1 MICVAIGRSR
11 HKHIMAE
18 HQHLAEQGAKMVELR
33 LDYVAGKVNIRR
45 LMAGRPEGCQ
55 VIITCR
61 RKEDGGK
68 WPGSEEARL
77 LLLREAIAEG
87 VDYVDL
93 EEDIAGQIP
102 RFGRTKRI
110 VSYHNFRKTPD
121 DLRDLHARMTQ
132 LNPDIIKLATMA
144 NSPHDNLRMLEMMQ
158 ESEIPTVGMCMGDIG
173 TPSRI
178 LAGKFGAP
186 FTYATFH
193 HERTLAPG
201 QLSYKQMTE
210 IYNYERIGANTT
222 VFGVIADPVGHSLSP
237 HVHNAAFQA
246 AGIDAVYVPFRV
258 PADAL
263 SLFMEDATR
272 LGIKGLSVTIP
283 HKEQIARSLTKVD
296 PAVKSIAAVN
306 TAIFDG
312 QEIIGYNTDYNAAMD
327 CLEHALG
334 EVGADPSPL
343 KGKRVLVLG
352 AGGVARPIV
361 FGLRKRGATITIA
374 SRTMPRAERLAN
386 AFEAKA
392 IDWEARHRGP
402 CDVIVNCTP
411 IGMHPNVDESP
422 IQKTFLKPNML
433 VFDTVYNPESTLLIK
448 DARSRN
454 CATVTGVEMFV
465 RQAMLQ
471 FFLFTRQEAPAE
483 LMREVL
489 KRAIGP
495 VKYFPPAPER
505 QEPEEEID
513 LPMDESDND

>member
-33 LDYVAGKVNIRR
+33 LDYVAGRVNIRR
-45 LMAGRPEGCQ
+45 LLAERPESCQ
-55 VIITCR
+55 VIVTAR

-68 WPGSEEARL
+68 WQASEEARQ

-87 VDYVDL
+87 VDWIDL
-93 EEDIAGQIP
+93 EEDVAGQIP

-121 DLRDLHARMTQ
+121 DLRDLHARMAR
-132 LNPDIIKLATMA
+132 LDPDVIKIAAMA
-144 NSPHDNLRMLEMMQ
+144 NVPHDNVRMLEMMQ
-158 ESEIPTVGMCMGDIG
+158 ESEIPTVAMCMGDIG

-186 FTYATFH
+186 FAYATFH

-201 QLSYKQMTE
+201 QLSFKQMNE
-210 IYNYERIGANTT
+210 IYGYERIGPNTT
-222 VFGVIADPVGHSLSP
+222 VYGVIADPVGHSLSP

-246 AGIDAVYVPFRV
+246 RGIDAVYVPFRV

-263 SLFMEDATR
+263 GQFMEDAPR

-283 HKEQIARSLTKVD
+283 HKEAIARHLTKVD

-306 TAIFDG
+306 TVVFDG
-312 QEIIGYNTDYNAAMD
+312 AERIGYNTDYNAAMD

-334 EVGADPSPL
+334 AVGGDPSPL
-343 KGKRVLVLG
+343 KNKRVLVLG
-352 AGGVARPIV
+352 AGGVARPVV
-361 FGLRKRGATITIA
+361 FGLRKRGAITTIA
-374 SRTMPRAERLAN
+374 SRTMSRAERLAA

-392 IDWEARHRGP
+392 VDWEARHRGNV
-402 CDVIVNCTP
+402 DIIVNCTP
-411 IGMHPNVDESP
+411 VGMHPNVDESP
-422 IQKTFLKPNML
+422 VHKTFLKPTML

-454 CATVTGVEMFV
+454 CAVITGVEMFV

-471 FFLFTRQEAPAE
+471 YFLFTRKEAPAD

-489 KRAIGP
+489 KRTIGP
-495 VKYFPPAPER
+495 VKF
-505 QEPEEEID
+505 
-513 LPMDESDND
+513 

>member
-33 LDYVAGKVNIRR
+33 LDYVAGRVNIRR
-45 LMAGRPEGCQ
+45 LMADRPEGCQ

-68 WPGSEEARL
+68 WQGSEEARV

-87 VDYVDL
+87 VDWVDL

-110 VSYHNFRKTPD
+110 ISYHNFRKTPD
-121 DLRDLHARMTQ
+121 DLRELHARMAK
-132 LNPDIIKLATMA
+132 LNPDIIKIATMA
-144 NSPHDNLRMLEMMQ
+144 NVPHDNVRMLEMIQ
-158 ESEIPTVGMCMGDIG
+158 ESETPTVGMCMGDIG

-201 QLSYKQMTE
+201 QLSFKQMNE
-210 IYNYERIGANTT
+210 IYRYERIGANTT

-237 HVHNAAFQA
+237 HVHNAAFEA
-246 AGIDAVYVPFRV
+246 RGIDAVYVPFRV

-263 SLFMEDATR
+263 GQFMEDAPR
-272 LGIKGLSVTIP
+272 MGIKGLSVTIP
-283 HKEQIARSLTKVD
+283 HKEAIARHLTKVD

-306 TAIFDG
+306 TVVFEG
-312 QEIIGYNTDYNAAMD
+312 SEVIGYNTDYNAAMD
-327 CLEHALG
+327 CLEYQLG
-334 EVGADPSPL
+334 DIGADPSPL
-343 KGKRVLVLG
+343 KNKRVLVLG

-361 FGLRKRGATITIA
+361 FGLRKRGATTTIA
-374 SRTMPRAERLAN
+374 SRTLARAERLAHT
-386 AFEAKA
+386 FEAKA
-392 IDWEARHRGP
+392 VDWEARHRGNV
-402 CDVIVNCTP
+402 DIIINCTP

-422 IQKTFLKPNML
+422 IHKTFLKPAML
-433 VFDTVYNPESTLLIK
+433 VFDTVYNPESTLLVK

-454 CATVTGVEMFV
+454 CAVITGVEMFV

-471 FFLFTRQEAPAE
+471 FFLFTRKEAPAE
-483 LMREVL
+483 LMRDVL
-489 KRAIGP
+489 KRTIGP
-495 VKYFPPAPER
+495 VKF
-505 QEPEEEID
+505 
-513 LPMDESDND
+513 

>member
-11 HKHIMAE
+11 HKHMMAE

-33 LDYVAGKVNIRR
+33 LDYVAGRVNVRR
-45 LMAGRPEGCQ
+45 LLGERPEGCQ
-55 VIITCR
+55 VIFTAR

-68 WPGSEEARL
+68 WQASEEARQ

-87 VDYVDL
+87 VDWVDL

-110 VSYHNFRKTPD
+110 ISYHNFRKTPD
-121 DLRDLHARMTQ
+121 DLRDLHARMAR
-132 LNPDIIKLATMA
+132 LDPDIIKISAMA
-144 NSPHDNLRMLEMMQ
+144 NVPHDNVRMLEMVQ

-178 LAGKFGAP
+178 LAGKFRAP

-201 QLSYKQMTE
+201 QLSFKQMNE
-210 IYNYERIGANTT
+210 IYRYERIGPNTT

-237 HVHNAAFQA
+237 HVHNAAFEA
-246 AGIDAVYVPFRV
+246 RDIDAVYVPFRV

-263 SLFMEDATR
+263 GQFMEDAPR

-283 HKEQIARSLTKVD
+283 HKEAIARFLTKVD

-306 TAIFDG
+306 TVVFDG
-312 QEIIGYNTDYNAAMD
+312 AERIGYNTDYNAAMD
-327 CLEHALG
+327 CLEHLLG
-334 EVGADPSPL
+334 DIGADPSPL
-343 KGKRVLVLG
+343 KNKRVLVLG

-361 FGLRKRGATITIA
+361 FGLRKRGALTTVA
-374 SRTMPRAERLAN
+374 SRTLSRAERLAQ

-392 IDWEARHRGP
+392 VDWEARHRGTV
-402 CDVIVNCTP
+402 DIIINCTP

-422 IQKTFLKPNML
+422 IHKTFLKPAML
-433 VFDTVYNPESTLLIK
+433 IFDTVYNPESTLLVK

-454 CATVTGVEMFV
+454 CMVITGVEMFV

-471 FFLFTRQEAPAE
+471 FFLFTRKDAPAE

-495 VKYFPPAPER
+495 VKFSPPPLA
-505 QEPEEEID
+505 
-513 LPMDESDND
+513 DE

>member
-1 MICVAIGRSR
+1 MICVSIGRSR
-11 HKHIMAE
+11 HKHVMAE

-45 LMAGRPEGCQ
+45 LMAERPPDCQ

-61 RKEDGGK
+61 RPEDGGK
-68 WPGSEEARL
+68 WQGTEEARQ

-93 EEDIAGQIP
+93 EEDVASQIR

-121 DLRDLHARMTQ
+121 DLRELHSRLSA
-132 LNPDIIKLATMA
+132 LDPDVVKIATMA
-144 NSPHDNLRMLEMMQ
+144 NVPHDNVRMLEMMR
-158 ESEIPTVGMCMGDIG
+158 ESETPTVGMCMGDVG

-201 QLSYKQMTE
+201 QLSFKQMTE
-210 IYNYERIGANTT
+210 IYRYERIGHDTALY
-222 VFGVIADPVGHSLSP
+222 GVIADPVGHSLSP
-237 HVHNAAFQA
+237 HIHNAAFEDC
-246 AGIDAVYVPFRV
+246 GIDAVYVPFRV

-263 SLFMEDATR
+263 NEFMADAPR

-283 HKEQIARSLTKVD
+283 HKEAIARHLTKVD

-306 TAIFDG
+306 TVVFDDSDV
-312 QEIIGYNTDYNAAMD
+312 IGYNTDYNAAMD
-327 CLEHALG
+327 CLEHAIG
-334 EVGADPSPL
+334 EIGASPSPL
-343 KGKRVLVLG
+343 KNKRVLVLG

-361 FGLRKRGATITIA
+361 FGLRKRGALPTIA
-374 SRTMPRAERLAN
+374 SRTLSRAERLAKVY
-386 AFEAKA
+386 EARA
-392 IDWEARHRGP
+392 VDWEARHRVN
-402 CDVIVNCTP
+402 CDVLINCTP

-422 IQKTFLKPNML
+422 IHKTFLKPSML
-433 VFDTVYNPESTLLIK
+433 VFDTVYNPESTLLVK
-448 DARSRN
+448 EARSRN
-454 CATVTGVEMFV
+454 SLVVTGVEMFV

-471 FFLFTRQEAPAE
+471 FFLFTRQEAPAD

-489 KRAIGP
+489 KRTIGP
-495 VKYFPPAPER
+495 VKV
-505 QEPEEEID
+505 
-513 LPMDESDND
+513 